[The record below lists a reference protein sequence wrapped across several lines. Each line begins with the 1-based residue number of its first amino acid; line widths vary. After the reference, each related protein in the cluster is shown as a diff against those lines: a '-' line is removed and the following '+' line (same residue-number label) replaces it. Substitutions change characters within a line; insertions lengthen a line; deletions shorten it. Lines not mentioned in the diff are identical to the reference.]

1 MLAVR
6 DLGIGLDQM
15 AIEWENYD
23 TAIKH
28 DKTHFFVGGIP
39 DFQTHSCAQ
48 TIYGSPNPA
57 IESFGL
63 WTKTY
68 RTAVLVDIG
77 SMFEMFICA
86 AFVHDLLRARQ
97 RKDSV
102 ESSAKHPF

>member
-39 DFQTHSCAQ
+39 DFQTHSCA
-48 TIYGSPNPA
+48 
-57 IESFGL
+57 
-63 WTKTY
+63 
-68 RTAVLVDIG
+68 
-77 SMFEMFICA
+77 
-86 AFVHDLLRARQ
+86 
-97 RKDSV
+97 
-102 ESSAKHPF
+102 